1 MDIVQIP
8 EELTNE
14 LKLESQH
21 QNIKRLKSI
30 NTKVEKFVYNYSK
43 KILNASKKDEMKYKI
58 EYVYYSKQSENIV
71 TKYDIEYQRDIS
83 KRSDVFHTSILCL
96 NDIDPSYARIF
107 VCDID
112 TDKYKYKLFE
122 NEPLSLLKIRKN
134 SIIQLQDSKCY
145 GICPVQVTHTE
156 LLIINIIEKQ
166 KNTIFKDID
175 FDNESIIL
183 QTDYELVAT
192 PDIQEKE
199 IEMKLSKDF
208 YKDFLYKK
216 VCSHELRH
224 VMQLD
229 TDVYLLSIKNELKK
243 EYIDIMETLC
253 DNNGNPVQKFLQR
266 AHERSVI
273 QKNVCAYILNEY
285 EETGQ
290 IELFMDIKPNL
301 IKLFTYYFNDLYE
314 HFKKTYNIHDKNN
327 VNMNQLKIMKTK
339 KLEINNKQ
347 LICIIPLENVIV
359 NTSDNMKYIIDTGD
373 LFVYF
378 NEELIFEKEMKMIYY
393 TISINP

>member
-71 TKYDIEYQRDIS
+71 TKYDIEYQREIS

-134 SIIQLQDSKCY
+134 SMIRLHDSKCY
-145 GICPVQVTHTE
+145 GICPIRDTNIE

-166 KNTIFKDID
+166 TNTIFKDID
-175 FDNESIIL
+175 FDNESITL

-192 PDIQEKE
+192 TDIQEKE

-216 VCSHELRH
+216 VCSHELRQ

-229 TDVYLLSIKNELKK
+229 TDVHVLSVKNELKK
-243 EYIDIMETLC
+243 EDIDIMETLC
-253 DNNGNPVQKFLQR
+253 DDDGNPVKKFLQR

-290 IELFMDIKPNL
+290 IELFMDIKSNL

-314 HFKKTYNIHDKNN
+314 HLKKIYNIHDKNN

-339 KLEINNKQ
+339 NLEINNKQ

-378 NEELIFEKEMKMIYY
+378 NEELIFNKEMKIIYY
-393 TISINP
+393 IISINE